1 MSSALAGWLQAGLLI
16 AALAACYVPLGNY
29 MAHIFTTDKDWKIE
43 RFLYRLIGIDSK
55 ADQKWSVY
63 VRSILAFSAV
73 SVIFLYGFQRLQ
85 HYLPYSEHM
94 PAVPT
99 DTAWNTAVSFVTNTN
114 WQNYA
119 GEATMS
125 YLTQQGAL
133 MVQQFFSAAV
143 GLAVAIAMIRGFT
156 RSRTDRLGNFWVDVT
171 RGVIRLLLPL
181 ALVFMFLISLLF
193 TSIGTAIGSVLQ
205 DMQGFPLVMNFLVM
219 PLFFFSDALFP
230 ITGLPKALMLALR
243 LNPLTYGV
251 DGLRG
256 TLGHAF
262 AFSLITDF
270 AVLVIAS
277 SILLSIGSYLFS
289 KIQL

>member
-1 MSSALAGWLQAGLLI
+1 MFGNGFDGLANI
-16 AALAACYVPLGNY
+16 VLGRVLGGTIVA
-29 MAHIFTTDKDWKIE
+29 M
-43 RFLYRLIGIDSK
+43 
-55 ADQKWSVY
+55 
-63 VRSILAFSAV
+63 
-73 SVIFLYGFQRLQ
+73 
-85 HYLPYSEHM
+85 M
-94 PAVPT
+94 
-99 DTAWNTAVSFVTNTN
+99 
-114 WQNYA
+114 
-119 GEATMS
+119 
-125 YLTQQGAL
+125 QGAVVFL
-133 MVQQFFSAAV
+133 VCLVF
-143 GLAVAIAMIRGFT
+143 GF
-156 RSRTDRLGNFWVDVT
+156 RFGSW
-171 RGVIRLLLPL
+171 LLLPL

-230 ITGLPKALMLALR
+230 INGLPKALMLALR

-256 TLGHAF
+256 ALGHAF
-262 AFSLITDF
+262 AFSVITDF

>member
-1 MSSALAGWLQAGLLI
+1 MGIL
-16 AALAACYVPLGNY
+16 
-29 MAHIFTTDKDWKIE
+29 FTAVFSGIE
-43 RFLYRLIGIDSK
+43 IIWDRQFGFLKETLV
-55 ADQKWSVY
+55 AP
-63 VRSILAFSAV
+63 V
-73 SVIFLYGFQRLQ
+73 SRLQ
-85 HYLPYSEHM
+85 IVLGRVLGGTIVAM
-94 PAVPT
+94 
-99 DTAWNTAVSFVTNTN
+99 
-114 WQNYA
+114 
-119 GEATMS
+119 M
-125 YLTQQGAL
+125 QGAVVFL
-133 MVQQFFSAAV
+133 ICLVF
-143 GLAVAIAMIRGFT
+143 GF
-156 RSRTDRLGNFWVDVT
+156 RFGSW
-171 RGVIRLLLPL
+171 LLLPL

-262 AFSLITDF
+262 AFSAITDF
-270 AVLVIAS
+270 AVLLIAS
-277 SILLSIGSYLFS
+277 SILLGIGSYLFS